1 MSDLRKKEKEE
12 RAAKRDQ
19 IKKEFV
25 ALLKEKSDL
34 VDRYAMIMTNDKISE
49 IPFFFSIVLTE
60 RERAISWQ
68 FFSFMAIPGLEIGYF
83 EKKLKVKKT

>member
-1 MSDLRKKEKEE
+1 MQIFVHSFVTQFLVWLLQASKDERFKGIDKRSERENLFNDYMSDLRKKEKEE

-34 VDRYAMIMTNDKISE
+34 VDR
-49 IPFFFSIVLTE
+49 
-60 RERAISWQ
+60 
-68 FFSFMAIPGLEIGYF
+68 
-83 EKKLKVKKT
+83 

>member
-34 VDRYAMIMTNDKISE
+34 VDRYGHPAQFIFI
-49 IPFFFSIVLTE
+49 FSFVVLTE
-60 RERAISWQ
+60 SERISCQ
-68 FFSFMAIPGLEIGYF
+68 FFCVMAIEMDI
-83 EKKLKVKKT
+83 VKTCGKSRQD